1 MNLTTVHTI
10 DIELGLIP
18 GLSLFALHT
27 DKGVK
32 LIAQN
37 KFASFF
43 VFNSRT
49 DKEFLME
56 GSAFVSYMQLLDVG
70 EITVLLQKQN
80 MSRGGMQ

>member
-1 MNLTTVHTI
+1 MNLDSVHTI

-18 GLSLFALHT
+18 GLSLVALHT

-49 DKEFLME
+49 DEPLLME
-56 GSAFVSYMQLLDVG
+56 GDDFVNYMKLLDVG
-70 EITVLLQKQN
+70 QITLLFQKQN
-80 MSRGGMQ
+80 MNKGRVK

>member
-1 MNLTTVHTI
+1 MNLDSVHII

-18 GLSLFALHT
+18 GLSLVGLHT
-27 DKGVK
+27 DKGVR

-49 DKEFLME
+49 DEPLLME
-56 GSAFVSYMQLLDVG
+56 GDDFVNYMKLLDVG
-70 EITVLLQKQN
+70 QIRVLFQKQ
-80 MSRGGMQ
+80 SLSKGGMK

>member
-1 MNLTTVHTI
+1 MNLDSVHTI

-18 GLSLFALHT
+18 GLSLVALHT

-49 DKEFLME
+49 DEPLLME
-56 GSAFVSYMQLLDVG
+56 GEDFVSYMKLLDVG
-70 EITVLLQKQN
+70 QIKVLFQKQ
-80 MSRGGMQ
+80 SLSKGGMK